1 MTKDL
6 TKNERRLADLMSLIS
21 ERCYGAGWMTDTEY
35 ILWDAIISGP
45 RDFGHDKI
53 TKEEIDELRS
63 LSNQTRTWIVFDDE
77 QEEITIPLNKWETR
91 FTEDISKDPRKLK
104 W

>member
-6 TKNERRLADLMSLIS
+6 TKEERRLADLMSKIS
-21 ERCYGAGWMTDTEY
+21 ERCYSAGWMTDTEY

-45 RDFGHDKI
+45 RGFGHDKI
-53 TKEEIDELRS
+53 TKEEIDELKN
-63 LSNQTRTWIVFDDE
+63 LSNQTGTWIVFDDE
-77 QEEITIPLNKWETR
+77 QEEIAIPLDNWETR